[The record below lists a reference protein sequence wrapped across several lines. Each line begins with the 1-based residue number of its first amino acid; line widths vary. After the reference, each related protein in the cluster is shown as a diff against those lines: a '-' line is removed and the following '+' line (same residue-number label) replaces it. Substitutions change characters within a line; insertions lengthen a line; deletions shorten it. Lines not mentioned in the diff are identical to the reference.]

1 MMEWPRLLSTER
13 FRWPPR
19 ESGSGGGPPRGEPRN
34 DFERDYDRILFSEPF
49 RRLVDKTQVFP
60 MPIDDHVHNRLVHS
74 LEVASVGRSMG
85 RLVGQGLLER
95 GVIERVHA
103 DAIGDV
109 VAAACLM
116 HDIGN
121 PPFGHAGEDA
131 IRTWFRGEGQPFVA
145 ACTPAQRADFERFE
159 GNAQSFRIVTRLA
172 MYRERGGMNLTHA
185 TLAAACKYPCAAIE
199 SDAGRPK
206 AARTGLISRKK
217 HNFCSGDAE
226 RFEAVARSVGLVE
239 IDTRVWA
246 RHPLT
251 FLVEAAD
258 DACYHIMDLED
269 GFSLG
274 LVDLATMRALLVPLA
289 KIEAK
294 PGDEPRDEVAFLRAM
309 AIGNLIRQAAEA
321 FLAHADALLAGEN
334 LQPLLALVP
343 DAAVLRSIR
352 EVSIAR
358 CYQSPQVERIELV
371 GYEVLG
377 GLLGRLIPAAL
388 DVEGA
393 SGRNARLRRLLPSM
407 AAGLDAYDTMLHV
420 TDFVSGMSDRYALR
434 LYRELEGVE
443 FSGLRGS

>member
-1 MMEWPRLLSTER
+1 MDWERLLSTER

-19 ESGSGGGPPRGEPRN
+19 ERNRNGAPSQARN

-85 RLVGQGLLER
+85 RLVGQALREQAGLAPA
-95 GVIERVHA
+95 HA
-103 DAIGDV
+103 DALGDV

-131 IRTWFRGEGQPFVA
+131 IRTWFRGDGQRHVDAF
-145 ACTPAQRADFERFE
+145 TPAQRADFERFE

-185 TLAAACKYPCAAIE
+185 TLAAACKYPCAAID
-199 SDAGRPK
+199 SDEASPPDLRS
-206 AARTGLISRKK
+206 GLISRKK
-217 HNFCSGDAE
+217 HNFFCGDVE
-226 RFEAVARSVGLVE
+226 RFAMIAGELGLVAHGQ
-239 IDTRVWA
+239 RVWS

-258 DACYHIMDLED
+258 DVCYHIMDLED

-274 LVDLATMRALLVPLA
+274 LVDIVTMRALLEPLA
-289 KIEAK
+289 KQPART
-294 PGDEPRDEVAFLRAM
+294 GDEPRDEVAYLRAM
-309 AIGNLIRQAAEA
+309 AIGNLIRQAADA
-321 FLAHADALLAGEN
+321 FIGQHDRLLAGQ
-334 LQPLLALVP
+334 LQTPL
-343 DAAVLRSIR
+343 LRSIPDAEVLR
-352 EVSIAR
+352 EIRRISIQR
-358 CYQSPQVERIELV
+358 CYQSTQVERIELV

-377 GLLGRLIPAAL
+377 GLLGLLVEAAL
-388 DVEGA
+388 GVDN
-393 SGRNARLRRLLPSM
+393 GRNARLRRLLPHFDDS
-407 AAGLDAYDTMLHV
+407 LDAYERVLCV
-420 TDFVSGMSDRYALR
+420 TDFVSGMTDRYALR
-434 LYRELEGVE
+434 LFRELAGVE
-443 FSGLRGS
+443 LSGVRGL